1 LNRALRGLKRL
12 GLWYEVALV
21 TRHYQHNAA
30 PARFNSKRS
39 AGVHFDVLYSKGF
52 LPSLLC
58 HEETAVPALGILVP
72 CMTVYYVLV
81 PYCFRYYPLQI
92 LWLLIIPWLVQG
104 GGFLMFG
111 NFSQHMFVDPDDP
124 TSNYNLSYIIVNC
137 PHSKLNYNDG
147 YHLLHHINSKMHWS
161 ELPLHFLNHIEKFAQ
176 NDAMI
181 FTDIDTKQILKLV
194 FREHYRYDELYRYYV
209 QIRPDPQHHRSL
221 KEFEAIMRHRLK
233 PIPTTVD

>member
-1 LNRALRGLKRL
+1 MPRRNGGTGSWDTCAVHDRVLC
-12 GLWYEVALV
+12 
-21 TRHYQHNAA
+21 
-30 PARFNSKRS
+30 
-39 AGVHFDVLYSKGF
+39 AGSIL
-52 LPSLLC
+52 LSLLS
-58 HEETAVPALGILVP
+58 AADSLVVDHSVAG
-72 CMTVYYVLV
+72 T
-81 PYCFRYYPLQI
+81 
-92 LWLLIIPWLVQG
+92 G